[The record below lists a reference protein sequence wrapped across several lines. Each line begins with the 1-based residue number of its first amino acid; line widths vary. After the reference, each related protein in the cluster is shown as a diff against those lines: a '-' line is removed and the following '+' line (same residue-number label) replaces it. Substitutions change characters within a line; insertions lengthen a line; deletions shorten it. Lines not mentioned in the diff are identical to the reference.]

1 MIPSLPLTL
10 EGDVVQRDRRRVFG
24 PVDFTLDGRGV
35 TVLLGPNGAGKT
47 TFLRLMFGLDGPDE
61 GRVDRVTLDP
71 GAQSFVFQR
80 PTLLRRSVLAN
91 AVYPLEILG
100 RGGSTADELARE
112 RLSELGLGDKL
123 NQTAASL
130 SGGEAQKLALAR
142 AMITDPGLLFLD
154 EATANLDGQ
163 ATREIEAAL
172 SGAAARGTRVVLAT
186 HDLGQARR
194 MADDVVFMARG
205 QIVEHQTAA
214 AFFKGPETAD
224 ATAYL
229 NGEIVT

>member
-1 MIPSLPLTL
+1 MSAPFPLTL
-10 EGDVVQRDRRRVFG
+10 TGAVVRRAGRQVFG
-24 PVDFTLDGRGV
+24 PVDFTLAGQGV

-47 TFLRLMFGLDGPDE
+47 TFLRLMFGLDTPDE
-61 GRVDRVTLDP
+61 GRVDRP
-71 GAQSFVFQR
+71 RAPHGAQAIVFQR

-100 RGGSTADELARE
+100 QGGTAGDARARS
-112 RLSELGLGDKL
+112 RLGSLGLGDKL
-123 NQTAASL
+123 NQPAQTL

-142 AMITDPGLLFLD
+142 AMITDPALVFLD

-163 ATREIEAAL
+163 ATREIEATL
-172 SGAAARGTRVVLAT
+172 AAAAETGTRVVLAT

-205 QIVEHQTAA
+205 QITEHQPAGV
-214 AFFKGPETAD
+214 FFDTPTTAD
-224 ATAYL
+224 ARAYL

>member
-1 MIPSLPLTL
+1 MSVPLPLIL
-10 EGDVVQRDRRRVFG
+10 EAAVVRRDDRRVFG
-24 PVDFTLDGRGV
+24 PVDFTLGGRGV

-47 TFLRLMFGLDGPDE
+47 TFLRLMFGLETPDE
-61 GRVDRVTLDP
+61 GRVQRTALGP

-100 RGGSTADELARE
+100 QGGAEADAKARARLGALA
-112 RLSELGLGDKL
+112 LGDKL

-142 AMITDPGLLFLD
+142 AMITDPGLLLLD

-172 SGAAARGTRVVLAT
+172 SDAATRGTRVVLAT

-205 QIVEHQTAA
+205 QIVEHQTTA

-224 ATAYL
+224 ARAYL